1 MTMRRTLTTLAVAA
15 LALAACSREVGNN
28 AQSKPGVGAKIDSAI
43 DSTQRKLERAGE
55 KAKQEITEASE
66 KTQETLTKAGQKT
79 QETLSK
85 AGDKI
90 SAATSKGGTATP
102 SSAGSTPPYAPRQG
116 VQSTP
121 SDDTAPAT
129 TTTAMSTGPATA
141 VKSANVPSEKSTA
154 LSDAAITASVKA
166 DFLKDPDLSVLK
178 IEVDTRDG
186 VVTLN
191 GLAENEPAKQRAERM
206 AEAVK
211 GVRQVRNYLTI
222 KRG

>member
-43 DSTQRKLERAGE
+43 DSTQRSLERAGE
-55 KAKQEITEASE
+55 KAKEEITEASA
-66 KTQETLTKAGQKT
+66 KTQETLTKAGEKT
-79 QETLSK
+79 QETLAK

-90 SAATSKGGTATP
+90 SAATSKDGTPGTTATA
-102 SSAGSTPPYAPRQG
+102 S
-116 VQSTP
+116 
-121 SDDTAPAT
+121 
-129 TTTAMSTGPATA
+129 STGPTTT
-141 VKSANVPSEKSTA
+141 VKSASVPSEKSTA